1 MDNSSFNQ
9 NISDALNDDFSSDIE
24 VFKRANPL
32 NLWRQYGFFEDSYLD
47 NINQHW
53 LSFPPA
59 GKLQHRILAII
70 YAVIMVIG
78 LIGNSLELLLFVRCR
93 SLRTPSNILVVNL
106 AVSDF
111 LMMSKMPIFI
121 YNSILQGPAL
131 GSIGCRLYGFV
142 GGLTGTASICT
153 LSAIAYDRQ
162 RIIANPLQPIS
173 NVSRSHSRRAVI
185 YIWLYS
191 LIFASIP
198 LSDSKLGS
206 YVPEGYLT
214 SCSFD
219 YLTDTMDAKLFIL
232 VFFVAAWVIPFIV
245 IMVSYIKI
253 LIVVKQA
260 KEFNF
265 VVNRRMDKARGA
277 EVKIAI
283 IIIVIISVW
292 FLAWTPYAIVA
303 LLGVFGYGHLISPL
317 GSMIPALFCKTAS
330 CVDPFIYAILHPRYR
345 KELNNFC
352 LGKKQLQRKPTQTSV
367 CTISLYRRRDGR
379 ESFMKHSTF
388 ETTFTNHK
396 ISDENGKISV
406 ASDN

>member
-1 MDNSSFNQ
+1 M
-9 NISDALNDDFSSDIE
+9 
-24 VFKRANPL
+24 
-32 NLWRQYGFFEDSYLD
+32 
-47 NINQHW
+47 
-53 LSFPPA
+53 
-59 GKLQHRILAII
+59 
-70 YAVIMVIG
+70 
-78 LIGNSLELLLFVRCR
+78 
-93 SLRTPSNILVVNL
+93 
-106 AVSDF
+106 
-111 LMMSKMPIFI
+111 
-121 YNSILQGPAL
+121 
-131 GSIGCRLYGFV
+131 
-142 GGLTGTASICT
+142 
-153 LSAIAYDRQ
+153 
-162 RIIANPLQPIS
+162 
-173 NVSRSHSRRAVI
+173 
-185 YIWLYS
+185 
-191 LIFASIP
+191 
-198 LSDSKLGS
+198 
-206 YVPEGYLT
+206 
-214 SCSFD
+214 
-219 YLTDTMDAKLFIL
+219 
-232 VFFVAAWVIPFIV
+232 
-245 IMVSYIKI
+245 
-253 LIVVKQA
+253 
-260 KEFNF
+260 
-265 VVNRRMDKARGA
+265 VNRRMDKARGA